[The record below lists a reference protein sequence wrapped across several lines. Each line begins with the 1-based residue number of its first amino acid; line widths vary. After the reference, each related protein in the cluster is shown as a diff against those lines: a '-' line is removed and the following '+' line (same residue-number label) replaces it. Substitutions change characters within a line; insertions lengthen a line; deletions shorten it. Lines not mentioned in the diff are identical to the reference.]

1 MIDKI
6 LHFIEKYSSRLS
18 VWCWHK
24 RLAILNKKRH
34 SKK

>member
-6 LHFIEKYSSRLS
+6 LSFIEKYAIQLS
-18 VWCWHK
+18 TWCWHK